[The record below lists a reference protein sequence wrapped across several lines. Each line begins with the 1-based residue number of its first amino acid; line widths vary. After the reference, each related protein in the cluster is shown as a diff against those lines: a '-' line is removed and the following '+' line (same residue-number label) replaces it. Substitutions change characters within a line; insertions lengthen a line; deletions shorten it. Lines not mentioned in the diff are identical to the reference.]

1 MVGVR
6 DRLEATLARLAA
18 RAGEEHVFS
27 KIYAERARAEA
38 DAADTRLRAGRPLGP
53 LDGRIVSIKDLF
65 DVAGEPTLAGSVVR
79 HDAPPAGC
87 DALIVQRLRN
97 AGAVIIGKT
106 HMTEF
111 AFTPVGLNPHYGEPG
126 NAIDPARI
134 PGGSSS
140 GAAVSVAEGTSE
152 IAIGSDT
159 GGSVRIPAALNGLV
173 GFKPTARRIPLEGAF
188 PLAPSLDSVGPLTRT
203 VADAILADAVMAG
216 EKPILPEVLPV
227 NGLRIA
233 LPKDYL
239 LADMEPD
246 VAAHFEAS
254 LAALEKAGAIIADL
268 AVDDLIGRLKEAT
281 RIGSIAGIE
290 ASHIHAST
298 WLADLDANVD
308 IRVKRPLSVR
318 IKVPLEAYHA
328 LMETRKALAREMDE
342 RLSGFDMFATPA
354 TPIVAPTIASVS
366 HDEEEYDRVENLL
379 LRDTQVANQ
388 FDLCSITLPMPGM
401 KLPTGLMLTA
411 RNDSDKR
418 LLTAALSIEKLLE
431 HDPEKCERFS
441 EKDHA

>member
-1 MVGVR
+1 M
-6 DRLEATLARLAA
+6 EATLARLAA

-126 NAIDPARI
+126 NAIDPA
-134 PGGSSS
+134 
-140 GAAVSVAEGTSE
+140 
-152 IAIGSDT
+152 
-159 GGSVRIPAALNGLV
+159 RIPAALNGLV

-418 LLTAALSIEKLLE
+418 LLAAALSIEKLLE

>member
-1 MVGVR
+1 M
-6 DRLEATLARLAA
+6 
-18 RAGEEHVFS
+18 
-27 KIYAERARAEA
+27 
-38 DAADTRLRAGRPLGP
+38 
-53 LDGRIVSIKDLF
+53 
-65 DVAGEPTLAGSVVR
+65 VR

-97 AGAVIIGKT
+97 AGAVILGKT

-203 VADAILADAVMAG
+203 VADAILTDAVMAG
-216 EKPILPEVLPV
+216 EKPILPAALPV
-227 NGLRIA
+227 KGLRIA

-246 VAAHFEAS
+246 VAAHLEAS

-298 WLADLDANVD
+298 WLADPDANVD

-318 IKVPLEAYHA
+318 MKVPLEAYHA

-366 HDEEEYDRVENLL
+366 HDEEEYDRVESLL

-411 RNDSDKR
+411 RNSLDKR
-418 LLTAALSIEKLLE
+418 LLAAALSVEKVLG
-431 HDPEKCERFS
+431 
-441 EKDHA
+441 

>member
-1 MVGVR
+1 MTGVR

-27 KIYAERARAEA
+27 NIYAGRARAEA
-38 DAADTRLRAGRPLGP
+38 DAADARLRAGRPLGP

-79 HDAPPAGC
+79 RDAPLAGC
-87 DALIVQRLRN
+87 DAPIVQRLRN

-203 VADAILADAVMAG
+203 VADAILTDAVMAG
-216 EKPILPEVLPV
+216 EKPIPPEALPV
-227 NGLRIA
+227 KGLRIA

-268 AVDDLIGRLKEAT
+268 AVDHLIGRLKEAT

-298 WLADLDANVD
+298 WLADPDANVD

-318 IKVPLEAYHA
+318 MKVPLEAYHA
-328 LMETRKALAREMDE
+328 LMETRKTLAREMDE

-354 TPIVAPTIASVS
+354 TPIVAPAIASVT
-366 HDEEEYDRVENLL
+366 HDEEEYDRVESLL

-411 RNDSDKR
+411 RNGSDKR
-418 LLTAALSIEKLLE
+418 LLAAALSVEKILE